1 MLKNQKRHHCSDN
14 LYFSP
19 MNHQDTIIALAT
31 GSGSGAI
38 SVIRLSGPMAIE
50 LVDATLQLVSGK
62 VFKDQPTHT
71 VHLADLKMGDR
82 LIDQVLASIFV
93 GPKSYTGDDVV
104 ELSCHGSAYIQ
115 QQIIKLFLDCGARMA
130 DPGEFTLRAF
140 MNGKMDLSQAEAVAD
155 LIASDSAAAHEM
167 ALNQMR
173 GGFSHAIESLRKELL
188 HFASMIELELDFAE
202 EDVAFA
208 DRGEFMN
215 LVQKITTEIKLLIDS
230 FSLGQVIKDGV
241 PVAIVGA
248 PNVGKSTLLNAL
260 LNEERALVS
269 DIAGTTRD
277 TVEDQLR
284 LGGVLFRLIDT
295 AGIRETQD
303 VVEGM
308 GIERSLKTMETARIV
323 MQLWSSATDPKQIA
337 QEWTA
342 LQAKHSGQACIGIVN
357 KCDLLDAEQSQALKQ
372 TLPELMPIS
381 AKNPDDVSSLKQAL
395 LHLIDTGALNT
406 QSTVV
411 SNSRHYNALI
421 RALESLDRVQE
432 GVSSG
437 ISGDLLAI
445 DLSAALLALGEI
457 TGAIT
462 NDDLLGHI
470 FANFCIGK

>member
-1 MLKNQKRHHCSDN
+1 
-14 LYFSP
+14 
-19 MNHQDTIIALAT
+19 
-31 GSGSGAI
+31 
-38 SVIRLSGPMAIE
+38 
-50 LVDATLQLVSGK
+50 
-62 VFKDQPTHT
+62 
-71 VHLADLKMGDR
+71 
-82 LIDQVLASIFV
+82 
-93 GPKSYTGDDVV
+93 
-104 ELSCHGSAYIQ
+104 
-115 QQIIKLFLDCGARMA
+115 
-130 DPGEFTLRAF
+130 
-140 MNGKMDLSQAEAVAD
+140 
-155 LIASDSAAAHEM
+155 
-167 ALNQMR
+167 MR
-173 GGFSHAIESLRKELL
+173 GGFSHAIESLRQELL

-208 DRGEFMN
+208 DRGEFIE
-215 LVQKITTEIKLLIDS
+215 LVQIITSEIKLLIDS

-308 GIERSLKTMETARIV
+308 GIERSLKTMESARIV
-323 MQLWSSATDPKQIA
+323 LQLWSSDADPKQMT

-342 LQAKHSGQACIGIVN
+342 LKAKHSDQACVGIIN
-357 KCDLLDAEQSQALKQ
+357 KCDLLSAEHFAVLGQ
-372 TLPELMPIS
+372 TSPELLRIS
-381 AKNPDDVSSLKQAL
+381 AKNPEDVAELKQAL
-395 LHLIDTGALNT
+395 LNLVDTGALNT

-411 SNSRHYNALI
+411 SNSRHYDALI
-421 RALESLDRVQE
+421 RALESLDRVQD
-432 GVSSG
+432 GVNSR

-445 DLSAALLALGEI
+445 DLQATLLALGEI

>member
-1 MLKNQKRHHCSDN
+1 
-14 LYFSP
+14 

-38 SVIRLSGPMAIE
+38 AVIRLSGPKAIE
-50 LVDATLQLVSGK
+50 LADAALHLVSGT

-71 VHLADLKMGDR
+71 VHLADLKVGNR
-82 LIDQVLASIFV
+82 LIDQVLASIFI

-104 ELSCHGSAYIQ
+104 ELSCHGSGYIQ
-115 QQIIKLFLDCGARMA
+115 QQIIKLFLDRGARMA

-155 LIASDSAAAHEM
+155 LIASDSAAAHEL

-173 GGFSHAIESLRKELL
+173 GGFSHAIESLRQELL

-208 DRGEFMN
+208 NRGEFME
-215 LVQKITTEIKLLIDS
+215 LVQKITAEIKLLIDS

-303 VVEGM
+303 LVEGM

-323 MQLWSSATDPKQIA
+323 LQLWSSTEDPKKMA

-342 LQAKHSGQACIGIVN
+342 LKEKHSGQACIGIVN
-357 KCDLLDAEQSQALKQ
+357 KSDLLSSVQVTALRQ
-372 TLPELMPIS
+372 TLPELTPIS
-381 AKNPDDVSSLKQAL
+381 AKNPDDVARLKAAL
-395 LHLIDTGALNT
+395 LNLVDTGALNT

-411 SNSRHYNALI
+411 SNSRHYDALI

-432 GVSSG
+432 GVNTG

-445 DLSAALLALGEI
+445 DLQAALLALGEI

>member
-1 MLKNQKRHHCSDN
+1 
-14 LYFSP
+14 

-38 SVIRLSGPMAIE
+38 SVIRLSGPKAIE
-50 LVDATLQLVSGK
+50 LADAALQLVGGK

-71 VHLADLKMGDR
+71 VHLADLNDGDR
-82 LIDQVLASIFV
+82 LIDQVLASIFI

-104 ELSCHGSAYIQ
+104 ELSCHGSDYIQ
-115 QQIIKLFLDCGARMA
+115 QQIIKLFLDHGARMA

-155 LIASDSAAAHEM
+155 LIASDSAAAHEL

-173 GGFSHAIESLRKELL
+173 GGFSHAIESLRQELL

-208 DRGEFMN
+208 DRGEFMQ

-323 MQLWSSATDPKQIA
+323 LQLWSSATDPKQMA

-342 LQAKHSGQACIGIVN
+342 LKAKHSGQACIGIVN
-357 KCDLLDAEQSQALKQ
+357 KCDLLSSEQVTTLSQS
-372 TLPELMPIS
+372 LPELMCLS
-381 AKNPDDVSSLKQAL
+381 AKNPEDVSRLKAAL
-395 LHLIDTGALNT
+395 LNLVDTGALNT

-411 SNSRHYNALI
+411 SNSRHYDALI

-432 GVSSG
+432 GVNSG

-445 DLSAALLALGEI
+445 DLQAALLALGEI

>member
-1 MLKNQKRHHCSDN
+1 
-14 LYFSP
+14 
-19 MNHQDTIIALAT
+19 MNPQDTIIALAT

-38 SVIRLSGPMAIE
+38 SVIRLSGPKAIE
-50 LVDATLQLVSGK
+50 LADAALHLVSGK
-62 VFKDQPTHT
+62 IFKDQPSHT
-71 VHLADLKMGDR
+71 VHLADLKDEDR
-82 LIDQVLASIFV
+82 LIDQVLASIFI

-104 ELSCHGSAYIQ
+104 ELSCHGSGYIQ
-115 QQIIKLFLDCGARMA
+115 QQIIKLFLDLGARMA

-155 LIASDSAAAHEM
+155 LIASDSAAAHEL

-173 GGFSHAIESLRKELL
+173 GGFSHAIESLRQELL

-208 DRGEFMN
+208 DRGEFIE

-248 PNVGKSTLLNAL
+248 PNVGKSTLLNAV

-308 GIERSLKTMETARIV
+308 GIERSLKTMESARIV
-323 MQLWSSATDPKQIA
+323 LQLWSSDTDSKQMA
-337 QEWTA
+337 QEWTT
-342 LQAKHSGQACIGIVN
+342 LKTKHSDQACIGIVN
-357 KCDLLDAEQSQALKQ
+357 KCDLLSAEQLAALGQ
-372 TLPELMPIS
+372 TSPELLRIS
-381 AKNPDDVSSLKQAL
+381 AKNSEDVAELKQAL
-395 LHLIDTGALNT
+395 LNLVDTGALNT

-411 SNSRHYNALI
+411 SNSRHYDALI
-421 RALESLDRVQE
+421 RALESLDRVQD
-432 GVSSG
+432 GVNSR

-445 DLSAALLALGEI
+445 DLQATLLALGEI

>member
-1 MLKNQKRHHCSDN
+1 
-14 LYFSP
+14 
-19 MNHQDTIIALAT
+19 
-31 GSGSGAI
+31 
-38 SVIRLSGPMAIE
+38 
-50 LVDATLQLVSGK
+50 
-62 VFKDQPTHT
+62 
-71 VHLADLKMGDR
+71 
-82 LIDQVLASIFV
+82 
-93 GPKSYTGDDVV
+93 
-104 ELSCHGSAYIQ
+104 
-115 QQIIKLFLDCGARMA
+115 MA

-155 LIASDSAAAHEM
+155 LIASDSAAAHEL

-173 GGFSHAIESLRKELL
+173 GGFSHAIESLRQELL

-208 DRGEFMN
+208 DRGEFIQ

-323 MQLWSSATDPKQIA
+323 LQLWSSATDPKQMA

-342 LQAKHSGQACIGIVN
+342 LKEKHSGQACIGIVN
-357 KCDLLDAEQSQALKQ
+357 KCDLLGAEQIKALNQ
-372 TLPELMPIS
+372 TLPELMCIS
-381 AKNPDDVSSLKQAL
+381 AKNPEDVARLKTAL
-395 LHLIDTGALNT
+395 LNLVDTGVLNP

-411 SNSRHYNALI
+411 SNSRHYDALI

-432 GVSSG
+432 GVNSG

-445 DLSAALLALGEI
+445 DLQAALLALGEI

>member
-1 MLKNQKRHHCSDN
+1 MGSNISIFAL
-14 LYFSP
+14 

-38 SVIRLSGPMAIE
+38 SVIRLSGPMAVK
-50 LVDATLQLVSGK
+50 LADAVLHLVSGK
-62 VFKDQPTHT
+62 GFKNQPSHT
-71 VHLADLKMGDR
+71 VHLADLKEGDR
-82 LIDQVLASIFV
+82 LIDQVLASIFI
-93 GPKSYTGDDVV
+93 GPKSYTGDDVI
-104 ELSCHGSAYIQ
+104 ELSCHGSTYIQ
-115 QQIIKLFLDCGARMA
+115 QQIIKLFLDRGARMA

-155 LIASDSAAAHEM
+155 LIASDSAAAHEL

-173 GGFSHAIESLRKELL
+173 GGFSHAIESLRQELL

-208 DRGEFMN
+208 DRGEFMQ

-269 DIAGTTRD
+269 NIAGTTRD

-284 LGGVLFRLIDT
+284 LGGILFRLIDT

-303 VVEGM
+303 VIEGM
-308 GIERSLKTMETARIV
+308 GIERSLKTMEAARIV
-323 MQLWSSATDPKQIA
+323 LQLWSSATNPKQIA
-337 QEWTA
+337 QEWTK
-342 LQAKHSGQACIGIVN
+342 LKHKHSGQACIGIVN
-357 KCDLLDAEQSQALKQ
+357 KCDLLDAEQIRVLKQ
-372 TLPELMPIS
+372 TLPKLMCIS
-381 AKNPDDVSSLKQAL
+381 AKNPEDVAILKDAL
-395 LHLIDTGALNT
+395 PNLVDTGALNT

-411 SNSRHYNALI
+411 SNSRHYDALI
-421 RALESLDRVQE
+421 RALESLDLVQQ
-432 GVSSG
+432 GVNSG

-445 DLSAALLALGEI
+445 DLQAALFTLGEI